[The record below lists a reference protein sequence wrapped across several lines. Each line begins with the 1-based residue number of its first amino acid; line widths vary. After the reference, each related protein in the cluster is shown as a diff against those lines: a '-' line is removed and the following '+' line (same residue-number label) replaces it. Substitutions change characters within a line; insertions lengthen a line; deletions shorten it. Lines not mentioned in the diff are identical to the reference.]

1 MLSCCKAKFFSQ
13 QSWTRPLIH
22 HSQNSPFYLLLT
34 NKYDD
39 GNYQIGLK
47 SIHWVNSFA
56 RSSFFEK
63 HIILTKP
70 FQPAR
75 ADISC
80 SFFEKHIIVQNFLL
94 SEWALTLAIWLS
106 IPGGGH
112 RCLSGQD
119 GVIFNHKNPGRVP
132 FGKGIC
138 RQLCLL
144 TPPSAIYGTGKEILS
159 VNFRTP
165 KVQLCIKVSRS
176 QNMKRKIYEI
186 LTSPK
191 CPLELVWS
199 LDN

>member
-1 MLSCCKAKFFSQ
+1 MISGWVKGVDLGDRYRVFGKK
-13 QSWTRPLIH
+13 L
-22 HSQNSPFYLLLT
+22 
-34 NKYDD
+34 
-39 GNYQIGLK
+39 LK

-165 KVQLCIKVSRS
+165 KVQLCIMWNNCKA
-176 QNMKRKIYEI
+176 
-186 LTSPK
+186 SPD
-191 CPLELVWS
+191 VA
-199 LDN
+199 DNF